1 MFTSPASG
9 GGGERN
15 NSVITEEVGDDDSPS
30 RKASVVGQVKQ
41 PVGIPASPTQPH
53 DNSSSTLTRQFTP
66 SSVRRPTGANA
77 DVDNNHVDDSQ
88 GTMVLQ
94 RDATFR
100 YHKAQIRILQ
110 DELASLLEMRTKVQ
124 AKHDAAADELE
135 RRRTDLAAFSEHVQ
149 QMQALLDKNKSL
161 QDIQEAKQRMLET
174 DAQVA
179 TTRKNEKLLLRT
191 AKVTEVR
198 LHEGTEALQGLK
210 KELEDERS
218 NQGGMAVP
226 RHEHERLLNHH
237 QRLEKQKVMISFDFF
252 NSY

>member
-53 DNSSSTLTRQFTP
+53 DNSSSILTRQFTP

-161 QDIQEAKQRMLET
+161 QGIQEAKQRMLET

-179 TTRKNEKLLLRT
+179 TTRKNETLLLRT
-191 AKVTEVR
+191 AKVTEADLIVAFKQQIH
-198 LHEGTEALQGLK
+198 LIDVLK
-210 KELEDERS
+210 RQKIHLEVKS
-218 NQGGMAVP
+218 K
-226 RHEHERLLNHH
+226 RHEHVTLN
-237 QRLEKQKVMISFDFF
+237 ES
-252 NSY
+252 NN

>member
-1 MFTSPASG
+1 
-9 GGGERN
+9 
-15 NSVITEEVGDDDSPS
+15 
-30 RKASVVGQVKQ
+30 
-41 PVGIPASPTQPH
+41 
-53 DNSSSTLTRQFTP
+53 
-66 SSVRRPTGANA
+66 
-77 DVDNNHVDDSQ
+77 
-88 GTMVLQ
+88 MVLQ

-161 QDIQEAKQRMLET
+161 QGIQEAKQRMLET